1 MSHKAHGEGRQ
12 RILPLVI
19 GAIGVV
25 FGDIGTSPLY
35 TLKEAFGHQYG
46 LHPDQ
51 ANVLGLLSLVFWA
64 MLMIV
69 TIKYVMVVMRADN
82 RGEGGILA
90 LMAVV
95 QRSLP
100 IASPLAYTVGVLG
113 VFGTALFFGDG
124 VITPAMSVLS
134 AIEGLQVVAPS
145 LERFIIPATAVVL
158 ALLFS
163 IQKRGVA
170 RMGSLFGPITVVW
183 FLSIGMLG
191 VVQIVQNP
199 SVLHALDPTW
209 AFRFFAKHGVA
220 AWLSL

>member
-46 LHPDQ
+46 LQPNP
-51 ANVLGLLSLVFWA
+51 ANVLGVLSLVFWA
-64 MLMIV
+64 MLLIV

-100 IASPLAYTVGVLG
+100 IASPLAYGIGILG
-113 VFGTALFFGDG
+113 IFGTALFFGDG
-124 VITPAMSVLS
+124 VITPAISELS
-134 AIEGLQVVAPS
+134 AVEGLKVAAPAMSHYVVPIT
-145 LERFIIPATAVVL
+145 LGVL
-158 ALLFS
+158 LVLFAFQRHGTEKVGK
-163 IQKRGVA
+163 I
-170 RMGSLFGPITVVW
+170 FGPV
-183 FLSIGMLG
+183 ML
-191 VVQIVQNP
+191 V
-199 SVLHALDPTW
+199 
-209 AFRFFAKHGVA
+209 
-220 AWLSL
+220 